1 LRRQEIDAEQ
11 IIAPD
16 RKGKMNNSLK
26 GALLSGLV
34 FPGLGQVILK
44 HYKRGIAFMLAVL
57 AGLSVIVVKASQQ
70 ALAIVEKIQSEGGA
84 IDMNTISKAATQA
97 STTSESFV
105 FNLVLLLI
113 IVCWIIGVVD
123 AYRIGRK
130 KDIEERLA
138 SQASIGNGG
147 GPS

>member
-1 LRRQEIDAEQ
+1 
-11 IIAPD
+11 
-16 RKGKMNNSLK
+16 MNNSLK

-97 STTSESFV
+97 STTSESFI

-130 KDIEERLA
+130 KDIE
-138 SQASIGNGG
+138 
-147 GPS
+147 GPSDQFSKQ

>member
-1 LRRQEIDAEQ
+1 
-11 IIAPD
+11 
-16 RKGKMNNSLK
+16 MNNSIK

-97 STTSESFV
+97 STTSESFI

-138 SQASIGNGG
+138 SQASIGNGV
-147 GPS
+147 GPSDQFSKQ

>member
-1 LRRQEIDAEQ
+1 
-11 IIAPD
+11 
-16 RKGKMNNSLK
+16 MNNSLK

-44 HYKRGIAFMLAVL
+44 HYKRGIVFMVAVL

-97 STTSESFV
+97 STTSESFI

-113 IVCWIIGVVD
+113 ILCWIIGIVD

-138 SQASIGNGG
+138 SQASIGNGV
-147 GPS
+147 GPR

>member
-1 LRRQEIDAEQ
+1 
-11 IIAPD
+11 
-16 RKGKMNNSLK
+16 MNNSLK

-44 HYKRGIAFMLAVL
+44 HYMRGIALMLAVL
-57 AGLSVIVVKASQQ
+57 AGLSVIIVKASQQ

-97 STTSESFV
+97 STTSESFIV
-105 FNLVLLLI
+105 NLVLLLI

-138 SQASIGNGG
+138 SQASIGNGVE
-147 GPS
+147 PKV